1 MWYDYREKTVMKSY
15 CYVLNRR
22 DDHVFR
28 NDLIYW
34 ILDIDGGDW
43 RDLADRMR
51 NLDGG
56 KDLFPSCR
64 AADSAADPDPVVYS
78 RVLIVSG

>member
-1 MWYDYREKTVMKSY
+1 M
-15 CYVLNRR
+15 LNRR

-28 NDLIYW
+28 NDLIYR

-56 KDLFPSCR
+56 KDFFPSCR
-64 AADSAADPDPVVYS
+64 AADSAAVPDPVVYS